1 MTISIITINYN
12 NSTGLRKTIQSVIA
26 QTYNNIEYI
35 VIDGGSTD
43 DSKSIIEEYEKD
55 IDFWVSEPDGGIY
68 PAMNKGTSHA
78 HGDYCIYMNSGDTF
92 YSKDVLQKVVD
103 SNPKEDIVCGDLCI
117 GDNII
122 PNPDEV
128 TMKVFYRSTLYH
140 QATFIRTALIKT
152 YPYDE
157 SMRSAADWKFLMHS
171 LIFHNASY
179 RHINIPIAVFE
190 GGGLSDNSSSIG
202 HKEVEEELQRCLPKR
217 ILEDY
222 RDYCYGV
229 TPFRQMVNKVEE
241 IPPVRKIIYNTN
253 RILLKVLNM
262 KLHSQWIKDL

>member
-1 MTISIITINYN
+1 
-12 NSTGLRKTIQSVIA
+12 
-26 QTYNNIEYI
+26 
-35 VIDGGSTD
+35 
-43 DSKSIIEEYEKD
+43 
-55 IDFWVSEPDGGIY
+55 
-68 PAMNKGTSHA
+68 
-78 HGDYCIYMNSGDTF
+78 
-92 YSKDVLQKVVD
+92 
-103 SNPKEDIVCGDLCI
+103 
-117 GDNII
+117 
-122 PNPDEV
+122 
-128 TMKVFYRSTLYH
+128 MKVFYRSTLYH

-229 TPFRQMVNKVEE
+229 TPFRQMVNKVEG

-253 RILLKVLNM
+253 RIVLKVLNM

>member
-92 YSKDVLQKVVD
+92 Y
-103 SNPKEDIVCGDLCI
+103 
-117 GDNII
+117 
-122 PNPDEV
+122 
-128 TMKVFYRSTLYH
+128 
-140 QATFIRTALIKT
+140 
-152 YPYDE
+152 
-157 SMRSAADWKFLMHS
+157 
-171 LIFHNASY
+171 
-179 RHINIPIAVFE
+179 
-190 GGGLSDNSSSIG
+190 
-202 HKEVEEELQRCLPKR
+202 
-217 ILEDY
+217 
-222 RDYCYGV
+222 
-229 TPFRQMVNKVEE
+229 
-241 IPPVRKIIYNTN
+241 
-253 RILLKVLNM
+253 
-262 KLHSQWIKDL
+262 